1 MTGDNATSNTMA
13 GNNATS
19 DTMTG
24 DNATSN
30 TRTGDN
36 ATSNTMTGDNATSNT
51 MTGDNA
57 THFFVFWGQK
67 LFFGGS
73 FSPLHVLY
81 SVFHPQ
87 PFEWS
92 HIQVLNQSWP
102 KVLNFSLKLKI
113 QIDQQSALLLL
124 LQ

>member
-1 MTGDNATSNTMA
+1 MTGDNATSNTMT
-13 GNNATS
+13 GNNV
-19 DTMTG
+19 
-24 DNATSN
+24 
-30 TRTGDN
+30 TRRQRDN

-92 HIQVLNQSWP
+92 HILY
-102 KVLNFSLKLKI
+102 KC
-113 QIDQQSALLLL
+113 
-124 LQ
+124 